1 MDSLFERN
9 QIVGVFKGFTE
20 GGLEFHADLVLPY
33 QSDFNNIPM
42 HGQFLMIQLETPDEA
57 VLGRITS
64 VSSDGKL
71 SYGSGEEY
79 NLRAIKENRT
89 IPEDLREQYLKYR
102 VNIRVLGGIKTTG
115 NNIRFVPSQRRIPH
129 VGSPVAFPSDEILTE
144 LAGGNEE
151 GTPIGVFALG
161 EYIFAGSDGSGIGQP
176 LDWMQLRD
184 PKILVKFPVNSLV
197 SRRSFVFARA
207 GFGKS
212 NLNKLLFSRLYQTTP
227 TVEKRNGKQV
237 PVGTIIFDRDG
248 EYFWPDDKG
257 RPGLC
262 DVPKLKNQLVVFT
275 SRKAPSP
282 FYSSFVA
289 GGIKLD
295 IRGFRPSDIIAI
307 SLSQEK
313 QDQQNVRKLK
323 GLNHERW
330 GRLVDLIARDR
341 NDASLEDIK
350 EILNLDK
357 TQGDVEAIAA
367 RSNMTVIVSSLHD
380 PSSQFVEM
388 LLMALSEGKLCIV
401 DASQLRGEQAFILS
415 GIILKRIFDRN
426 QEQFTAADPQTI
438 PTIAVIEEAQSVLV
452 PNAPAAEPY
461 IAWVKEGRKYDLG
474 ALMITQQP
482 GSIPTDILSQG
493 DNWFIFH
500 LLSGAD
506 LQNVKRANAHFSDD
520 ILSSLLNEPIP
531 GQGVMWSSVS
541 SKPYPISLRVLSF
554 EAENTTYDKDYNRPA
569 ENIYATQLKEKFN
582 RELSVF
588 SENGEIACK
597 DAELSEE
604 MVDVQEIILQKVVD
618 KIRADKS
625 IMDGLKTGMPWGRFM
640 EPIKEALPSTIMDAD
655 KQQVAYNLVK
665 KVLDKLSVS
674 GGGWETYKENT
685 NGKPVTFIKLKGEA
699 VN

>member
-1 MDSLFERN
+1 MDALFRQD

-64 VSSDGKL
+64 ISSDGKL

-102 VNIRVLGGIKTTG
+102 VNVRVLGGIKLVG
-115 NNIRFVPSQRRIPH
+115 EKIQFIPSQRRIPH
-129 VGSPVAFPSDEILTE
+129 VGSPVAFPDDEILTE
-144 LAGGNEE
+144 LAGGNEN
-151 GTPIGVFALG
+151 GTKLGVFALG
-161 EYIFAGSDGSGIGQP
+161 EYIYAGSDGKGIGQP
-176 LDWMQLRD
+176 LDWMQLMD
-184 PKILVKFPVNSLV
+184 PQIFVKFPVDSLV

-212 NLNKLLFSRLYQTTP
+212 NLNKLLFSRLYETTP

-262 DVPKLKNQLVVFT
+262 DVPALKDQLVVFT

-282 FYSSFVA
+282 YYASFTA

-295 IRGFRPSDIIAI
+295 IRRFRPSDIIAI
-307 SLSQEK
+307 ALSQEK

-323 GLNHERW
+323 GLNSEKW
-330 GRLVDLIARDR
+330 KRLVDLIARER
-341 NDASLEDIK
+341 NDVPLEHIK

-357 TQGDVEAIAA
+357 NQGDVEAIAA

-380 PSSQFVEM
+380 PSSQFMDM
-388 LLMALSEGKLCIV
+388 LLLALSEGKLCIV
-401 DASQLRGEQAFILS
+401 DVSQLRGEQALILS
-415 GIILKRIFDRN
+415 GLILKRIFDRN
-426 QEQFTAADPQTI
+426 QEQFTASEPQTI
-438 PTIAVIEEAQSVLV
+438 PTIAVIEEAQSVLI

-500 LLSGAD
+500 LLSGVD

-520 ILSSLLNEPIP
+520 ILSTLLNEPIP

-554 EAENTTYDKDYNRPA
+554 EAENTTYDKQYNKPA
-569 ENIYATQLKEKFN
+569 ENIYASRLKEKF
-582 RELSVF
+582 RITPASC
-588 SENGEIACK
+588 GEGDFDCEDTGSPDGAIDIQK
-597 DAELSEE
+597 MRL
-604 MVDVQEIILQKVVD
+604 QEIVG
-618 KIRADKS
+618 KIRADQNV
-625 IMDGLKTGMPWGRFM
+625 MDNLRRGMPWGRL
-640 EPIKEALPSTIMDAD
+640 KEVIREILPPTVIDRD
-655 KQQVAYNLVK
+655 REAYNCVRDVLNALFGEERKGWRTEK
-665 KVLDKLSVS
+665 KKGTTLIFADTEQGEDCES
-674 GGGWETYKENT
+674 G
-685 NGKPVTFIKLKGEA
+685 
-699 VN
+699 

>member
-1 MDSLFERN
+1 MDSLFEQD

-64 VSSDGKL
+64 ISSDGKL

-79 NLRAIKENRT
+79 NLRAIKENRM

-102 VNIRVLGGIKTTG
+102 VNVRVLGGIRLVGEK
-115 NNIRFVPSQRRIPH
+115 IQFVPSQRRIPH
-129 VGSPVAFPSDEILTE
+129 VGSPVAFPNDEILIE
-144 LAGGNEE
+144 LAGSNED

-161 EYIFAGSDGSGIGQP
+161 EYIYAGINGEGIGQS
-176 LDWMQLRD
+176 LEWMQLLD
-184 PKILVKFPVNSLV
+184 PPIFVKFPVNNLV

-227 TVEKRNGKQV
+227 TVEKRNGRQV

-262 DVPKLKNQLVVFT
+262 DVPALKNQLVVFT
-275 SRKAPSP
+275 SRRAPSL
-282 FYSSFVA
+282 FYSSFIA

-323 GLNHERW
+323 GLNSEKW
-330 GRLVDLIARDR
+330 GRLVDLIARER

-350 EILNLDK
+350 EILNLDRN
-357 TQGDVEAIAA
+357 QGDVEAIAA

-380 PSSQFVEM
+380 PSSQFMEM
-388 LLMALSEGKLCIV
+388 LLIALSEGKLCVV
-401 DASQLRGEQAFILS
+401 DVSQLRGEQALILS

-426 QEQFTAADPQTI
+426 QEQFTAAEPQTI
-438 PTIAVIEEAQSVLV
+438 PTIAVIEEAQSVLI

-482 GSIPTDILSQG
+482 GSIPSDILSQG

-500 LLSGAD
+500 LLSGVD

-554 EAENTTYDKDYNRPA
+554 EAENTTFDKEYNKPA
-569 ENIYATQLKEKFN
+569 ENIYAAQLRERFN
-582 RELSVF
+582 RELSAF
-588 SENGEIACK
+588 LEEEDYDCE
-597 DAELSEE
+597 DAGPLREAA
-604 MVDVQEIILQKVVD
+604 DVQKILLQRIVD
-618 KIRADKS
+618 GIRSNQAV
-625 IMDGLKTGMPWGRFM
+625 MDNLRRGMPWGRLK
-640 EPIKEALPSTIMDAD
+640 PIIKELLPET
-655 KQQVAYNLVK
+655 
-665 KVLDKLSVS
+665 VLDKDQEAYGRIPGVLTALF
-674 GGGWETYKENT
+674 GERDKGWRTERRNNVLFVFPETEQ
-685 NGKPVTFIKLKGEA
+685 GED
-699 VN
+699 VES